1 MKPRPSMFAS
11 AGLGLVLAVSVGV
24 APVWAHHSFAL
35 YDMSKSADI
44 DGTVVRMEW
53 SNPHCW
59 LFIDAPSAGGEPVS
73 FGFEMSSVG
82 EMIRRGWAKNSL
94 KPGDKIKIKYH
105 PVRDGKPAG
114 YMMTVMTPDGRYV
127 GRPPESQ
134 SEPSAPEKAGL

>member
-1 MKPRPSMFAS
+1 MKLSRSMFAS
-11 AGLGLVLAVSVGV
+11 AALVTLLAASAGVSPV
-24 APVWAHHSFAL
+24 AAHHSFAL

-59 LFIDAPSAGGEPVS
+59 LFIDAASADGATVS
-73 FGFEMSSVG
+73 YGFEMTSVG

-94 KPGDKIKIKYH
+94 KPGDQVKVKYH

-114 YMMTVMTPDGRYV
+114 YMMTVMSADGRYV
-127 GRPPESQ
+127 GRAPQSEAPPPE
-134 SEPSAPEKAGL
+134 K